1 MTRPTRNIV
10 FWLVVLFVPPLIG
23 LRALAAPISLA
34 CLGLLVFLIVY
45 GRDFFIARSLDRRKR
60 WQEAIERY
68 KAFEARAARFSV
80 GRFEIPVFLSIYTY
94 SGVALAKNNMAF
106 CYMNAGDLE
115 EAERLCR
122 EALELDGKYAVPYV
136 NLGIIAALR
145 GDASASAECLER
157 GFRLGY
163 RNRGIQKQV
172 QQILARVNVDLG
184 DVLAD

>member
-1 MTRPTRNIV
+1 LARRA
-10 FWLVVLFVPPLIG
+10 
-23 LRALAAPISLA
+23 LRAAP
-34 CLGLLVFLIVY
+34 
-45 GRDFFIARSLDRRKR
+45 D
-60 WQEAIERY
+60 
-68 KAFEARAARFSV
+68 RAARA
-80 GRFEIPVFLSIYTY
+80 YW
-94 SGVALAKNNMAF
+94 
-106 CYMNAGDLE
+106 
-115 EAERLCR
+115 
-122 EALELDGKYAVPYV
+122 YV